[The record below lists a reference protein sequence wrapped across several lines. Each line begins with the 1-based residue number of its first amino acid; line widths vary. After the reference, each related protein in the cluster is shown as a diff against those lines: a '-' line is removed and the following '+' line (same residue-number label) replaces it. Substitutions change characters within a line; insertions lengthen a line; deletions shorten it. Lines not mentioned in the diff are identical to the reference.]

1 MLMAIRKIGVR
12 STLIMGASAIALGA
26 SQNAMAQTMCGDGSP
41 GPICAINNTGT
52 SGPIVGTQGTA
63 TIVTNSGTITGNPSI
78 NQTSAALLH
87 VDNLAGSVIEGDVQ
101 GTPSLS
107 FGVVNAGNIEGS
119 VMLDDTTASY
129 LFTGSSIYY
138 IADGGEVAGNV
149 ILGTNGFTS
158 ANFIQR
164 GASDD
169 VDGFISA
176 GAGLDIYTK
185 SYSGTQSVEI
195 GEYTMPA
202 TFEIEGYEVRGAGTT
217 LTLTGSGTSISLMGD
232 GNVVNDATISLVST
246 AGLYPA
252 GVTVVPVAVGYYQTQ
267 QAVFRRNQIPLG
279 QPGSFYTIPF
289 GSALTSFTNASSGVI
304 DGDIRIATASFTNNG
319 EINLA
324 SNGMGTVIRGA
335 ADQDFTFLNNGSIVM
350 SSAGNRPSGS
360 FIEAEFEE
368 GIEAAVRIVT
378 AVNSTQPKSVSI
390 QNGASGVISGGMS
403 IHGIASDFTFDN
415 AGTISIGANPLGLD
429 RAVEIQMVE
438 FSIATDPLLRQDV
451 VANSVTITN
460 SGTLDGGIDGEFTT
474 RALSFTN
481 SGHINAD
488 VTDPYAAAVNL
499 STDDWADTLDGPDIH
514 DADTFTFLNT
524 ADGTIVGSVEVNAEA
539 SLVTITN
546 HGSITQGLRPGH
558 TAVVNPEASSTLD
571 FEQETALDGEL
582 IFNNTGMISNADHGG
597 GAVILE
603 LEAGDISSGL
613 PDAATANATV
623 TITNSGSIIASGGNY
638 LTPGALVPGL
648 QEGQLALDFSVSLG
662 VIADAEGTGS
672 VSITNE
678 QGGLIDARGQAYL
691 GLPSG
696 PQLITPQ
703 LETTGGIAI
712 AVAADTVTIV
722 NEGTIRGALGG
733 SLAPEGGPILVPI
746 DMADLDFEGV
756 FGGAIDTF
764 DGSVDD
770 VTNAAT
776 GVIEGGIALRSGN
789 DKFTNLGTVDGSVD
803 MGAGDD
809 WMLAAGSITG
819 DINMGAGNDIFI
831 TSLSGAASR
840 FGGMIDGGAGQG
852 DSFIFTVNNGGALE
866 DAFAVDLI
874 NFEFIALGGDGTVTS
889 DGTAHAP
896 IQLATG
902 DITLAAGSTFN
913 TSFRGD
919 ANLVQTL
926 TNEGTI
932 NGDVSLGAQDDTFT
946 NVGTVNGSVDMG
958 TGNDWLTAG
967 GAITGNI
974 NMGAGNDIFVTAL
987 NGAATR
993 FGGTIDGGD
1002 GGDTFIFAVNNGGSL
1017 EDAFAVDLINF
1028 EFVALG
1034 GNGTVTSDGTAHGPI
1049 QLAGGDITLAAGSTF
1064 NASDEYAFRGDAPTV
1079 VQTVTNEGTI
1089 NGSVFLGAMD
1099 DTFTNK
1105 GVLNGN
1111 LALGDGN
1118 DTFIQAWNATLTGT
1132 ADGGAGTDTF
1142 IFDLTGAGDDYILDL
1157 SIHNQLV
1164 NFENLELR
1172 GSTGTNIVGSDDGG
1186 QVNLSGELGSVI
1198 LGNGDNTGNLDA
1210 HFAGPV
1216 NLGGGN
1222 NQFTIAPG
1230 AVLDAGL
1237 QAGSGNDQ
1245 LTNQGTI
1252 TGGVNL
1258 GGGANAFTNAPGG
1271 TITGN
1276 VQSGSGN
1283 DTVQN
1288 QGTIEGEVDLGD
1300 GANQFTNASG
1310 GTITGNVQSGSGAD
1324 QITNQGTI
1332 NGNIYL
1338 DGDPNAQAPQAF
1350 TLMALAPAAVEP
1362 VTGGDDTL
1370 TNDAVVNG
1378 SVFAGAGN
1386 DRLTNTGTIT
1396 GDVDMGEGNDTLVL
1410 SGAWSIGGTITGGAG
1425 TDTLNMTFAT
1435 SSSEAQPE
1443 VLDLAAFT
1451 SFEQLQVAGGVGKIE
1466 GEATFETIAIQG
1478 GRLIGAANS
1487 IITAD
1492 VSVGS
1497 GGTFGSAGKVV
1508 GDIAVASGG
1517 TLSPGASPAVMTVIG
1532 DVSLASGS
1540 ITTFEFVPAPG
1551 QSDQLIVDGNLT
1563 IAAGATLNMVGNRPL
1578 TPGVAY
1584 DMIVA
1589 DKIDGTF
1596 TLGTWDHSAI
1606 QGFLRYV
1613 DGATEDRLQLMGT
1626 FVAAGDVTI
1635 PADLAIDYVNS
1646 LLISGQASN
1655 ALLNAVPL
1663 LLNQN
1668 GYASTAAFAL
1678 LSPEPYASATQIG
1691 VEHGLSLARTF
1702 RSGVA
1707 QGLTPEA
1714 RPFTFASGLG
1724 NWRTL
1729 KADPATGASRAKSDG
1744 YGVLGGIGYGSES
1757 ASVAAFVGYLDSD
1770 QKIAALGAKTKVDGM
1785 AAGVTGH
1792 LASGGFELSALAA
1805 YDWGKANTTRLV
1817 PGNSVVSS
1825 DYRLRSFVLDA
1836 QVGYNFALSADW
1848 ALRPAVGLTHVST
1861 KRSDTTET
1869 GSAAFALDVAGKRTN
1884 ATFVDGGVTLQ
1895 GGLGEGSTFAPWVQL
1910 GVRHQLSG
1918 DRPWATAG
1926 FVGNAAT
1933 LTVPGVDRK
1942 DTVITAGAGLRAN
1955 VSETVRVFASYQ
1967 GEFGG
1972 GTGSQAT
1979 IGFELAF

>member
-378 AVNSTQPKSVSI
+378 AVNSTQPKSVNI

-648 QEGQLALDFSVSLG
+648 QEGQLALDFSVALG

-789 DKFTNLGTVDGSVD
+789 DKFTNFGTVDGSVD

-819 DINMGAGNDIFI
+819 D
-831 TSLSGAASR
+831 
-840 FGGMIDGGAGQG
+840 
-852 DSFIFTVNNGGALE
+852 
-866 DAFAVDLI
+866 
-874 NFEFIALGGDGTVTS
+874 
-889 DGTAHAP
+889 
-896 IQLATG
+896 
-902 DITLAAGSTFN
+902 
-913 TSFRGD
+913 
-919 ANLVQTL
+919 
-926 TNEGTI
+926 
-932 NGDVSLGAQDDTFT
+932 
-946 NVGTVNGSVDMG
+946 
-958 TGNDWLTAG
+958 
-967 GAITGNI
+967 I

-1245 LTNQGTI
+1245 LT
-1252 TGGVNL
+1252 
-1258 GGGANAFTNAPGG
+1258 
-1271 TITGN
+1271 
-1276 VQSGSGN
+1276 
-1283 DTVQN
+1283 N

-1792 LASGGFELSALAA
+1792 LASGGFELSALAV

-1933 LTVPGVDRK
+1933 LTVPGVDHK